1 MSKQKVHADM
11 EESASHEIPLDA
23 EAGYQYCSMPETVER
38 TFSSEVDPNRQE
50 LILLLGNKWLNGTVL
65 HYYFFNEEPWKGSKE
80 QKDVVREAFKIWKS
94 VGIGL
99 EFKEVNS
106 PSEAEIRIGFM
117 QGDGSWSYVG
127 RDILIRG
134 INERTMNFGWDIS
147 RNPQKIDTALH
158 EIGHTLGFP
167 HEHQNPNAGIV
178 WDEEKV
184 YADLAQ
190 PPNRWS
196 RKKTYH
202 NIIRKLDPRE
212 VEGSTWDSNSVMH
225 YPFGSGLIKEPAQ
238 YAAGIRPAG
247 GLSAKDR
254 KYVRRFYPP
263 LPEQEVE
270 LSPFLSVPLELGE
283 EQQQNFKIEPD
294 ATRYYN
300 FSTFGASDAV
310 LGIFEKID
318 GEPRYIEADDDSGEE
333 RNASLRIKLFAG
345 RQYVLR
351 VRLYHSRA
359 EKVAVMMW

>member
-1 MSKQKVHADM
+1 MSEQKTSTLIEEQISHAVSSSS
-11 EESASHEIPLDA
+11 ETS
-23 EAGYQYCSMPETVER
+23 YQYCSMPQTVER
-38 TFSSEVDPNRQE
+38 VFSSNVDPNRQQ

-65 HYYFFNEEPWKGSKE
+65 HYYFFNQEPWKGSE
-80 QKDVVREAFKIWKS
+80 GQKNIVREAFKIWKR

-106 PSEAEIRIGFM
+106 HSEAEIRIGFL
-117 QGDGSWSYVG
+117 QGDGSWSGLG
-127 RDILIRG
+127 RDILNRG
-134 INERTMNFGWDIS
+134 INDRTMNFGWDLTRNS
-147 RNPQKIDTALH
+147 REIDTAIH

-167 HEHQNPNAGIV
+167 HEHQNPIAGIV

-184 YADLAQ
+184 YAALAQ

-196 RKKTYH
+196 RETTFY
-202 NIIRKLDPRE
+202 NIIRKLDPLE
-212 VEGSTWDSNSVMH
+212 VEGSTWDPNSVMH
-225 YPFGSGLIKEPAQ
+225 YSFTSGLIKAPPE
-238 YAAGIRPAG
+238 YKTGIRPAG

-254 KYVRRFYPP
+254 EYVLKFYPP

-270 LSPFLSVPLELGE
+270 LRPFVSILLELGS

-310 LGIFEKID
+310 LGIFEKIG
-318 GEPRYIEADDDSGEE
+318 GEPRYIKADDDSGEE
-333 RNASLRIKLFAG
+333 RNANLNVKLFAG
-345 RQYVLR
+345 RQYILR

-359 EKVAVMMW
+359 EKIAVMMW